1 MLRAIDDQDVWIV
14 GGAQVQSAFLAAGE
28 LDRLEIFLIPVLL
41 GDGIPLFPKGETI
54 DDLKLNES
62 ETLERGRVRLE
73 YDLRSVR

>member
-41 GDGIPLFPKGETI
+41 GDGIPLFAKA
-54 DDLKLNES
+54 K
-62 ETLERGRVRLE
+62 RLMI
-73 YDLRSVR
+73 